1 MKDGR
6 IKVLVIDDEE
16 NILWLF
22 KEGLEDNKINIVTTT
37 NPTEGETILSE
48 GQVQIC
54 FVDIFLGKSNGIS
67 LVKEWSQKFPN
78 IHFIIMTAQDT
89 GSNVIESI
97 RSGAT
102 DFFPKPFD
110 LAELRAKILNLA
122 GDNGEHS
129 EAKPTEAY
137 DFETKNRKM
146 LEIYKLIG
154 KISGANINVLI
165 CGESGTG
172 KEVIAHMIHDM
183 SNRSEKPFVP
193 INMAAIPSELLESEL
208 FGHSKGSFTG
218 ALADKKGKF
227 EEANSGTIFLDEISE
242 MDFSLQSKLLRVIQE
257 KEISPVGSGRT
268 IKLDTRIIAAS
279 NKNLESLVE
288 AGKFREDLFYR
299 LNVVSI
305 DLPPLRER
313 KEDIPYLTG
322 HFLRKYK
329 NIKNR
334 VLKIS
339 SEALSV
345 LSKYRWQGNIRE
357 LENIIQYAI
366 VNTDTDEISRSGLP
380 PKVFNTSPDRNA
392 SSLSDQLYKLAA
404 SIVEAETLS
413 ESYNAYEEYLKIV
426 ELPLMKAVLERTDN
440 NKSVSA
446 KLLGINRNTLRKKA
460 KEHGFD

>member
-1 MKDGR
+1 
-6 IKVLVIDDEE
+6 
-16 NILWLF
+16 
-22 KEGLEDNKINIVTTT
+22 
-37 NPTEGETILSE
+37 
-48 GQVQIC
+48 
-54 FVDIFLGKSNGIS
+54 
-67 LVKEWSQKFPN
+67 
-78 IHFIIMTAQDT
+78 
-89 GSNVIESI
+89 
-97 RSGAT
+97 
-102 DFFPKPFD
+102 
-110 LAELRAKILNLA
+110 
-122 GDNGEHS
+122 
-129 EAKPTEAY
+129 
-137 DFETKNRKM
+137 
-146 LEIYKLIG
+146 
-154 KISGANINVLI
+154 
-165 CGESGTG
+165 
-172 KEVIAHMIHDM
+172 
-183 SNRSEKPFVP
+183 VP

-257 KEISPVGSGRT
+257 KEITPVGSGRT

>member
-110 LAELRAKILNLA
+110 LAELRVKILNLA

-183 SNRSEKPFVP
+183 SSRSEKPFVP